1 MRAQHAKVRKVREK
15 MYRVGI
21 CDDGEQ
27 ICAHMEKIVQN
38 YAQDRMKQMET
49 MLFYS
54 GETLCDYLKQGNR
67 LDILFLDIELFEI
80 SGIQVGDFIRNQLQD
95 RSTQIIYISGKSGYA
110 MELFKMQPLDFLVK
124 PSADEKVYEVLDRA
138 DKELQRANI
147 MFEYR
152 LGKDFF
158 RIPYGQIRMFISYGR
173 KVEIVTDK
181 GKFEY
186 YGKLKDLKEKLP
198 CDFLMIHQ
206 SYIVNI
212 NFVRRFTYEEAELMD
227 DTFLT
232 ISRPYRK
239 PVRQE
244 LLRRCMEE

>member
-1 MRAQHAKVRKVREK
+1 

-27 ICAHMEKIVQN
+27 ICAHMEKIVQS
-38 YAQDRMKQMET
+38 YAEERMKRMET

-67 LDILFLDIELFEI
+67 LDILFLDIELFEM

-95 RSTQIIYISGKSGYA
+95 RCTQIIYISGKSGYA

-124 PSADEKVYEVLDRA
+124 PIAAETVYEVLDRA
-138 DKELQRANI
+138 DRELQRANT
-147 MFEYR
+147 MFEYK
-152 LGKDFF
+152 LGKEFIK
-158 RIPYGQIRMFISYGR
+158 IPYGQIRMFISYGR
-173 KVEIVTDK
+173 KVEIATDK

-186 YGKLKDLKEKLP
+186 YGKLKELKEKLP

-227 DTFLT
+227 DTILT

-239 PVRQE
+239 PVRQI
-244 LLRRCMEE
+244 LMRRWSEK

>member
-1 MRAQHAKVRKVREK
+1 
-15 MYRVGI
+15 MYWVGI

-27 ICAHMEKIVQN
+27 ICTHMEKIVQS
-38 YAQDRMKQMET
+38 YAQERMKQMET
-49 MLFYS
+49 VLFHS
-54 GETLCDYLKQGNR
+54 GETLCDYLKKGKR
-67 LDILFLDIELFEI
+67 FDILFLDIELFEMN
-80 SGIQVGDFIRNQLQD
+80 GIQVGDFIRNQLQD
-95 RSTQIIYISGKSGYA
+95 RSTQIIYISGKTQYA
-110 MELFKMQPLDFLVK
+110 MQLFKVQPLDFLVK
-124 PSADEKVYEVLDRA
+124 PIAEEAVYEILDRA
-138 DKELQRANI
+138 DRELQWANT

-186 YGKLKDLKEKLP
+186 YGKLKELKEKLP
-198 CDFLMIHQ
+198 NDFMMIHQ

-227 DTFLT
+227 DTILT
-232 ISRPYRK
+232 ISKPYRK
-239 PVRQE
+239 LVRQE
-244 LLRRCMEE
+244 LLRRCSEE